1 MSSFLGPIHF
11 WLYNKINL
19 QEELAR
25 DIASAAKGRGFIS
38 DEGEYIS
45 EPLPELSGAI
55 DLGNIHGWLQEKISE
70 SESRLAKLVTDI
82 VREDDVRISFVTDTA
97 SSFGKRHPVSVQADA
112 QDAHKA
118 LNDTL
123 VNGMPCDMVE
133 DILESSPE
141 RVVWKRVADV
151 HAEYWNAIGG
161 NSTYYWKI
169 RSAIIRGMLAG
180 TGLEFLEKDD
190 GIFEIKKKA

>member
-1 MSSFLGPIHF
+1 MSSFLAPIHF

-19 QEELAR
+19 QEELVR

-55 DLGNIHGWLQEKISE
+55 DLGNIHGWLQEKITE
-70 SESRLAKLVTDI
+70 SEERLAKLVTDI
-82 VREDDVRISFVTDTA
+82 VQDDEGRLSFVADNA
-97 SSFGKRHPVSVQADA
+97 ISFGKRHPVSVQADA

-161 NSTYYWKI
+161 NSAYYWKI

>member
-1 MSSFLGPIHF
+1 MSSFLAPIHF
-11 WLYNKINL
+11 WLYSRINL
-19 QEELAR
+19 QEELVR
-25 DIASAAKGRGFIS
+25 DIASVAKGKDFIS
-38 DEGEYIS
+38 DEKEYIS

-55 DLGNIHGWLQEKISE
+55 DLGNIHGWLQKKIFE

-82 VREDDVRISFVTDTA
+82 FRNDESRLSFVIDTA
-97 SSFGKRHPVSVQADA
+97 CSFGKRHPVSVQADA

-133 DILESSPE
+133 DVLESSPE

-151 HAEYWNAIGG
+151 HAEYWNAFGG
-161 NSTYYWKI
+161 NPAYYWGI
-169 RSAIIRGMLAG
+169 RAAIIRGMLAG

>member
-1 MSSFLGPIHF
+1 MSSFLAPIHF

-19 QEELAR
+19 QEELVR
-25 DIASAAKGRGFIS
+25 DIASLAKGKEFIS
-38 DEGEYIS
+38 DEDEYIS

-55 DLGNIHGWLQEKISE
+55 DLGNIHGWLQGKITE
-70 SESRLAKLVTDI
+70 SEERLAKLVTDI
-82 VREDDVRISFVTDTA
+82 VRDDEGRLSFVTDSA

-112 QDAHKA
+112 QDAHKT

-141 RVVWKRVADV
+141 RVVWKSVADV
-151 HAEYWNAIGG
+151 HAEYWTAIGG
-161 NSTYYWKI
+161 NPDYYWKI
-169 RSAIIRGMLAG
+169 RSAIIRGMLEG
-180 TGLEFLEKDD
+180 TQLEFLENGDNT
-190 GIFEIKKKA
+190 FEIKKKA

>member
-1 MSSFLGPIHF
+1 MSSFLAPIHF

-19 QEELAR
+19 QEELVR

-38 DEGEYIS
+38 DEAAYIS

-55 DLGNIHGWLQEKISE
+55 DLGNIHGWLQEKITE
-70 SESRLAKLVTDI
+70 SEKRLAKLVTDI
-82 VREDDVRISFVTDTA
+82 IRNDESRLSFVIDTS

-161 NSTYYWKI
+161 NSAYYWKI
-169 RSAIIRGMLAG
+169 RSAITRGMLEG
-180 TGLEFLEKDD
+180 TQLEFLDNGEN
-190 GIFEIKKKA
+190 IFEIKKKA

>member
-1 MSSFLGPIHF
+1 MSSFLAPIHF

-19 QEELAR
+19 QEELVR

-55 DLGNIHGWLQEKISE
+55 DLGNIHGWLQEKITE
-70 SESRLAKLVTDI
+70 SEERLAKLVTDI
-82 VREDDVRISFVTDTA
+82 VQDDEGRLSFVADNA
-97 SSFGKRHPVSVQADA
+97 ISFGKRHPVSVQADA

-141 RVVWKRVADV
+141 RVVWKRLADV
-151 HAEYWNAIGG
+151 HAEYWNAFGG
-161 NSTYYWKI
+161 NPAYYWGI
-169 RSAIIRGMLAG
+169 RAAITRGMLEG
-180 TGLEFLEKDD
+180 TQLEFLDNGEN
-190 GIFEIKKKA
+190 IFEIKKKA